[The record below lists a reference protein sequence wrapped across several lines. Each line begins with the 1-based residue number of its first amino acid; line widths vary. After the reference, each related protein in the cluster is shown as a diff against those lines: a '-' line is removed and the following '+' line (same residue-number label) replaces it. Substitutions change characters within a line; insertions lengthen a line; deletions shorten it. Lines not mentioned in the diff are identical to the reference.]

1 MEQNPIWGG
10 GADGGVVRE
19 RCFLSLPLQDD
30 EEEIQSEALSV
41 SRKFRTLR
49 DEVVS
54 HYGYEHFTLGHKA
67 AVNSTQDQFTTKTIM
82 QCNSESHG
90 CEC

>member
-1 MEQNPIWGG
+1 MEHNPTWGG
-10 GADGGVVRE
+10 GADGAVVRE
-19 RCFLSLPLQDD
+19 RCFLSLPLQDN

-54 HYGYEHFTLGHKA
+54 HYGYENFTLGHK
-67 AVNSTQDQFTTKTIM
+67 AVNSTQDQFTTKTIK
-82 QCNSESHG
+82 QCRSESHG
-90 CEC
+90 CKC